1 MTDDIGSILIRYTVL
16 VALVFGA
23 GTSDAFAEEMERS
36 RAITDMSEPA
46 LRSIGRPLT
55 DFEKMEIH
63 HRRYSI
69 AANNMAQLLK
79 QLNQKIQEV
88 SLAVKTFEA
97 KDNSHNRRQ
106 LETKLQQL
114 ENMRHSYSIQYS
126 QLQAQMQNEY
136 RNYAAISNNLRA
148 KYDTAKDSKHRE
160 DPAHDANGAKEKPAK
175 NKVSRTKDTKDVRD
189 TRNIKD
195 SKARESRIE
204 ELPVTDQP
212 AKDPRVMDMD
222 TKELRERRDGTT
234 KPAGSNSEVA
244 PGPTLSTI
252 R

>member
-23 GTSDAFAEEMERS
+23 GASCAFAEEMERNQ
-36 RAITDMSEPA
+36 AITDMSEPA

-55 DFEKMEIH
+55 EFEKMEIH

-88 SLAVKTFEA
+88 SLAVKTVEA
-97 KDNSHNRRQ
+97 KDNSQNRRQ

-114 ENMRHSYSIQYS
+114 ENMRHSYSVQYS

-160 DPAHDANGAKEKPAK
+160 DPAKDVNGAKEKPAK
-175 NKVSRTKDTKDVRD
+175 NKVSRTKDTK
-189 TRNIKD
+189 
-195 SKARESRIE
+195 ARESRTE
-204 ELPVTDQP
+204 ELPVIDQP
-212 AKDPRVMDMD
+212 AKDPRIMDMD

-234 KPAGSNSEVA
+234 KPGASNSEAA